1 MIFVRTGGWRLAAA
15 RWPVD
20 GGPVYRPM
28 RRFNQM
34 TRRLLGV
41 VLASIATSAA
51 ATDAWAERK
60 VALVIGNGKYTWD
73 EISRL
78 PNPSRDAQAMYRK
91 LDALGFEV
99 SLHTDLGSVKLSRA
113 VDRFVDEAEGADVA
127 LFFYAGHSYTHKDQ
141 NYILPVDI
149 EISKEDDLNFAKTLQ
164 QVLERI
170 ESVATTRLVFFDA
183 CRNELDTSRFFGR
196 TPSRGNGD
204 TRSRGLSPLT
214 FVDDGTF
221 VAYSTAANELA
232 SDGDGDN
239 SPFTDALVAHLDKPN
254 ITIKDMMTDVT
265 RQVKSVT
272 GGEQIPFTRNN
283 LSDHFFFNKIELES
297 VTQSPQQ
304 VAKDEVLGNSARVF
318 ERGLTPQLETLGRS
332 EELESWR
339 AANDSGLYETYYE
352 DYCVDR
358 DGRFCK
364 YALARMNTNNDPAIQ
379 ENKHIATDCDQYSNP
394 KDPDR
399 IGSGIDDAVLR
410 ASPSMREK
418 AARACRQALQLFPDE
433 PRIMYQFGRIL
444 QAQDQYETAAFWYQ
458 RAADKN
464 YPISQLALAKLR
476 LRGNGVAKDP
486 AEAIFLLNGA
496 ANAKLASAQTLL
508 GVIYATGHGVPA
520 NLDRAIGYLR
530 QASDRQDADADAL
543 LYLGKLYEEGSGDL
557 PRDIEKAKQYYR
569 QAAAH
574 GSAAAERR
582 LARLT
587 R

>member
-1 MIFVRTGGWRLAAA
+1 M
-15 RWPVD
+15 RW
-20 GGPVYRPM
+20 
-28 RRFNQM
+28 FNQM
-34 TRRLLGV
+34 TRQLFGV
-41 VLASIATSAA
+41 VLALIATSAA

-60 VALVIGNGKYTWD
+60 VALVIGNGEYTWK

-78 PNPSRDAQAMYRK
+78 PNPSRDAQAMRGK
-91 LDALGFEV
+91 LEALGFEV
-99 SLHTDLGSVKLSRA
+99 SLHTDLGAIALSRA
-113 VDRFVDEAEGADVA
+113 VDRFVAEAEGADVA
-127 LFFYAGHSYTHKDQ
+127 LFFYAGHSYTHNDQ

-149 EISKEDDLNFAKTLQ
+149 EIWNEDSLQYAKTLQ

-170 ESVATTRLVFFDA
+170 ESVATTRLIFFDA
-183 CRNELDTSRFFGR
+183 CRNELDTSRFFGQ
-196 TPSRGNGD
+196 TPSRGDGD

-221 VAYSTAANELA
+221 VAYSTAENEFA

-239 SPFTDALVAHLDKPN
+239 SPFTEALVANLDKPN

-265 RQVKSVT
+265 RHVKDAT
-272 GGEQIPFTRNN
+272 GGEQIPSTKNN
-283 LSDHFFFNKIELES
+283 LSIHFFFNKTEPEQEP
-297 VTQSPQQ
+297 VTSPQQ
-304 VAKDEVLGNSARVF
+304 LAKDEAFGNSTQVF
-318 ERGLTPQLETLGRS
+318 ERGLTQQLETLGRS

-364 YALARMNTNNDPAIQ
+364 YALARMNTNNEPAIQ
-379 ENKHIATDCDQYSNP
+379 GNKHIATDCDQYSNP

-464 YPISQLALAKLR
+464 YPISQLALAKLH

-496 ANAKLASAQTLL
+496 VNANLASAQTLL

-520 NLDRAIGYLR
+520 NLDRAMGYLR

-582 LARLT
+582 LARLS